1 MNKEIINYLEIIT
14 QNLNI
19 NKKENLNKIYL
30 QITSQDNVWNVNLGT
45 LEENTNSENN
55 VDNLTIK
62 MEEST
67 FFELRDNVKHPEDLM
82 FDEKIKIKGRDSR
95 REHKFRK
102 QCG

>member
-30 QITSQDNVWNVNLGT
+30 QITFQDNVWNINLGT

-55 VDNLTIK
+55 VENLTIK

-82 FDEKIKIKGRDSR
+82 FDEKIKIKGNLDLL
-95 REHKFRK
+95 K
-102 QCG
+102 

>member
-1 MNKEIINYLEIIT
+1 MNKEIINYLEIII
-14 QNLNI
+14 QSLNI

-45 LEENTNSENN
+45 LEENTNKENN

-82 FDEKIKIKGRDSR
+82 FDEKIKIKGNLDLL
-95 REHKFRK
+95 K
-102 QCG
+102 

>member
-82 FDEKIKIKGRDSR
+82 FDEKIKIKGNIDLL
-95 REHKFRK
+95 K
-102 QCG
+102 

>member
-14 QNLNI
+14 QNLNL

-30 QITSQDNVWNVNLGT
+30 QITSQDNVWSINLGT

-55 VDNLTIK
+55 VENLTIK

-82 FDEKIKIKGRDSR
+82 FDEKIKIKGNLDLL
-95 REHKFRK
+95 K
-102 QCG
+102 

>member
-30 QITSQDNVWNVNLGT
+30 QITSQDNVWNINLGT

-55 VDNLTIK
+55 VENLTIK

-82 FDEKIKIKGRDSR
+82 FDEKIKIKGNLDLL
-95 REHKFRK
+95 K
-102 QCG
+102 

>member
-30 QITSQDNVWNVNLGT
+30 QITSQDSVWNVNLGT

-67 FFELRDNVKHPEDLM
+67 FYELRDNVKHPEDLM
-82 FDEKIKIKGRDSR
+82 FDEKIKIKGNLDLL
-95 REHKFRK
+95 K
-102 QCG
+102 

>member
-82 FDEKIKIKGRDSR
+82 FDEKIKIKGDSR

>member
-45 LEENTNSENN
+45 LEENTNKENN

-82 FDEKIKIKGRDSR
+82 FDEKIKIKGNLDLL
-95 REHKFRK
+95 K
-102 QCG
+102 